1 MLLRTNSSDYPLNDS
16 NDVANLL
23 RASINK
29 VLRGELDRGSANAI
43 GFLSKILLEIL
54 GQGPFQERL
63 AEMEVAIKAIA
74 ESQAIA
80 GKEE

>member
-1 MLLRTNSSDYPLNDS
+1 
-16 NDVANLL
+16 
-23 RASINK
+23 
-29 VLRGELDRGSANAI
+29 
-43 GFLSKILLEIL
+43 LEIL

-80 GKEE
+80 GKE